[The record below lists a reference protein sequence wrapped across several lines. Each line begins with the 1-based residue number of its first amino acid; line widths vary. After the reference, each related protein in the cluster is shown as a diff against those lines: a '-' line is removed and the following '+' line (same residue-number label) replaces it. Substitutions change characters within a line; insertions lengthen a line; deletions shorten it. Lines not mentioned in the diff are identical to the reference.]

1 MNRINQITNQTP
13 AIENSFFSVNLIIY
27 IFIRSDFR
35 MCLVFPASAN
45 VFKEHC
51 FCNTLKDGFEKYLEQ
66 LLMNDCSEQFGNWL
80 VWSFRWFKF
89 NWSRQNSRAM
99 CSLLLW
105 ILQFQWL
112 RPKWNLIVRLPYLRR
127 LPSDPD
133 SFELIFDW
141 YG

>member
-1 MNRINQITNQTP
+1 MNRIDQITNQKP

-51 FCNTLKDGFEKYLEQ
+51 SCNTLKDGFEKYLEQ

-89 NWSRQNSRAM
+89 N
-99 CSLLLW
+99 
-105 ILQFQWL
+105 
-112 RPKWNLIVRLPYLRR
+112 
-127 LPSDPD
+127 
-133 SFELIFDW
+133 
-141 YG
+141 